1 MLKNQLPN
9 QNNLLGFVP
18 AIVVDNLIEKIRKKE
33 IRKIPERQTFNSVV
47 MFADIS
53 GFTNLSEKLS
63 TKGFEGAELLAFALT
78 RYMEFL
84 VKSIGKSGGDIF
96 KFAGDA
102 MIIIWPPPQHNSD
115 EELTT
120 LCRQA
125 IQSSLDIQSK
135 LHEIKL
141 VEDIKLSVKIGFG
154 VGQVTILHVGGVFSR
169 AEYLAAGDPLK
180 EAFECEHLAPG
191 GGYIIISEN
200 FYKRVMQYFEVEL
213 IDNKGHGSEN
223 FYYIKKVK
231 KDQKVKM
238 KADALLLNTRVKPS
252 DIEAIRSSLVS
263 YIPAAV
269 LPFIEIDEEKWSHE
283 LRRLSIMFCNLGI
296 DLSDAQSIK
305 GLDRIQI
312 VIETVQKC
320 VYKHQG
326 SLNKLLMDDKGS
338 TLMIIFGLY
347 PMAHQDDPVRAVLS
361 GIQLIKELKKINCS
375 CSIGVATG
383 VVFAGVVGTSGSRR
397 EFSVLGDKVNLSA
410 RFMQAAC
417 KEKDNKILVDETT
430 KTLAE
435 NKIAFKFVMKQPVK
449 GKTGEIP
456 FFQPIDPEDDPE
468 LNSFPYNIRTHMFT
482 PQKNEGIIGSQS
494 FEMVG
499 KQRDEC
505 LKISQNLIEKFLKKP
520 DHNVLI
526 SITGSYGI
534 GKSLFI
540 RNLLNKIYKMNDNL
554 TWKYGESAVVL
565 TNTLNSSTKDVSFN
579 GWRSISQQIL
589 LILALRTKTVAE
601 TLLIKILENETE
613 LLNNIHLTAEIL
625 NLKLPQVKNNSNNSF
640 ENLRMQEK
648 DHKIR
653 KKILLKLF
661 QSFLEEQGSLENSRF
676 SSNSHNKSINTENIS
691 LITPPLII
699 ILEDMQDYDTVSWS
713 FTKMLLRNLKK
724 IVIITSIRDK
734 YCEIPPSFIK
744 RTLDSNSKARNSG
757 SNEDSSPKKSHFD
770 LENLSIEERLKKWA
784 SELEENCDPS
794 GFYHVELS
802 GFSHEETWFFVK
814 KLLNTSEVMIE
825 NEPIKEISHEI
836 STFQENKMNSKLKE
850 ENSQEETQKIIRKFM
865 IGLTMRTEGKPLDIL
880 QVISNLQK
888 SEYLKIEGSKLIIS
902 QKLKKLSEMSQFLT
916 IEPPL
921 SRISVNGEILD
932 RLETHAYLLMKAAAI
947 IGEEFDLQT
956 LMKVNPFQL
965 SISNEKLRRVLNY
978 LGKAEFIE
986 ILDETEH
993 NVIYRFVNPLMREI
1007 IYNRM
1012 LFSQRRQ
1019 LHRFVAEAMQGNPL
1033 QNESDEKSE
1042 CQKLIYHWCLAEN
1055 LDQMSWQF
1063 ENSQFSNKA
1072 KRSLI
1077 VKKISSLLSKNQH
1090 SLSIILKSGSLD
1102 KRSDHGMS
1110 WSSRFLVLNCKD
1122 LKYYYSEADFK
1133 KNTDFALGVISLKHI
1148 FKIFYLDEKETK
1160 NKFAFVIYTG
1170 SWQKKNKEMGVR
1182 EFYFS
1187 STDYAILETWTT
1199 YLEFLRAKAIY
1210 DDFVS
1215 SFGKISF
1222 PLSNN
1227 NDRQEADGSISKE
1240 NRMNLSRMTN
1250 FALENNRNTN
1260 KSTNM
1265 QKKNTLSAKLSVM
1278 KGINKQIQLNTIQE
1292 VMASNANQEN
1302 AKKLK
1307 ERTSKFMF
1315 AAIKLLI
1322 SHISEAA
1329 SNNSSSII
1337 LGQNTQ
1343 ILRKIPLNI
1352 EENLIEDEK
1361 NMNFKTNLTDSQDLT
1376 IASPLKKS
1384 IDSQEN
1390 EGNSINN
1397 INNNSSIKIEK
1408 KKSGTNE
1415 DFVLMNALDKGNM
1428 MDLSSVLK
1436 IKSNLEMIKEVE
1448 EHSLKV
1454 SISQELLNKANNPMN
1469 KMNNSKNNTNNSNNP
1484 NNFEKNSHFGISI
1497 EEKQKNDLFFQGKHR
1512 STLDNF
1518 EDCDLSPPFK
1528 GDSAKP
1534 STILTRQ
1541 ELDNLQ
1547 LIPQMFKDSNEE
1559 IIEQIEPFLKNE
1571 TIQVKFGGNS
1581 RLNEINEGKSCD
1593 LLISETVMVSKKPHK
1608 NKWKGEESN
1617 DFNIKYKEFEEFEP
1631 VKEVKEKEIEQ
1642 FQKKSLI
1649 INIDTFKETS
1659 PNHSKKSLNN
1669 AEKREEK
1676 VKKDIFEEKNE
1687 DIEDEEDDIEER
1699 KEKLNRIPK
1708 VLMRQQRK
1716 KNEEKKKKNEDFLQH
1731 LPFSVFPQNKPKAN
1745 LEEKVNPNYGHI
1757 NFYRKL

>member
-1 MLKNQLPN
+1 MLKDQLPN

-53 GFTNLSEKLS
+53 GFTNLSEKLA
-63 TKGFEGAELLAFALT
+63 TKGYEGAELLAFALT

-296 DLSDAQSIK
+296 DLSDAQSTK
-305 GLDRIQI
+305 GLDRIQL

-361 GIQLIKELKKINCS
+361 GIHLIKELKRINCS

-417 KEKDNKILVDETT
+417 KEKEKKILVDETT

-449 GKTGEIP
+449 GKTGDIP

-482 PQKNEGIIGSQS
+482 PQKNEGIIGPESFEMIGKLREECLRISQS
-494 FEMVG
+494 F
-499 KQRDEC
+499 
-505 LKISQNLIEKFLKKP
+505 IEKFLKKP

-526 SITGSYGI
+526 LITGSYGI

-540 RNLLNKIYKMNDNL
+540 RNLLDKIYKINQNIS
-554 TWKYGESAVVL
+554 WKYGESAVIL
-565 TNTLNSSTKDVSFN
+565 TNTLNSSTKVLSFN

-589 LILALRTKTVAE
+589 VILALRTKTISE
-601 TLLIKILENETE
+601 NLMLKILENEPE
-613 LLNNIHLTAEIL
+613 LLNNLHLTAEIL
-625 NLKLPQVKNNSNNSF
+625 NLKVPQVKSNSNTSF

-648 DHKIR
+648 DQKIR
-653 KKILLKLF
+653 KKILLRLF
-661 QSFLEEQGSLENSRF
+661 QSFVEEQGSMEDSRF
-676 SSNSHNKSINTENIS
+676 SSNSRNKSNIS
-691 LITPPLII
+691 LMAPPLII
-699 ILEDMQDYDTVSWS
+699 ILEDMQDYDTISWS
-713 FTKMLLRNLKK
+713 FTKKLLKHLKK

-734 YCEIPPSFIK
+734 DCEIPPSFIK
-744 RTLDSNSKARNSG
+744 RTLDSNPKARNSG
-757 SNEDSSPKKSHFD
+757 SFEGSSPKKSHFD
-770 LENLSIEERLKKWA
+770 MENLPLEERLEHWA
-784 SELEENCDPS
+784 SELEETCDPS
-794 GFYHVELS
+794 GFYRVKLS
-802 GFSHEETWFFVK
+802 GFSDEETRFFVR
-814 KLLNTSEVMIE
+814 KLLHTTEAILE
-825 NEPIKEISHEI
+825 NEPLQENSHENTTFHQEVRI
-836 STFQENKMNSKLKE
+836 SNLKGKVV
-850 ENSQEETQKIIRKFM
+850 NSQEEAQKIIGKFLG
-865 IGLTMRTEGKPLDIL
+865 GLTMRTEGKPLDIL
-880 QVISNLQK
+880 QFISNLQK
-888 SEYLKIEGSKLIIS
+888 SEFLKIDGSKLIIS
-902 QKLKKLSEMSQFLT
+902 QKLKKLSEMNQFLT

-932 RLETHAYLLMKAAAI
+932 RLEIHAYLLMKAAAI

-956 LMKVNPFQL
+956 LIKVNPFQL
-965 SISNEKLRRVLNY
+965 SISNEKLRRVLKY
-978 LGKAEFIE
+978 LEKAEFIE

-1033 QNESDEKSE
+1033 QNEADEKTE

-1090 SLSIILKSGSLD
+1090 SLSIVLKSGSLD

-1110 WSSRFLVLNCKD
+1110 WSSRFLVLSCKD

-1160 NKFAFVIYTG
+1160 KKFAFVIYTG

-1227 NDRQEADGSISKE
+1227 NDRPEADGSQTKE
-1240 NRMNLSRMTN
+1240 NRKNLSRMTTY
-1250 FALENNRNTN
+1250 ALENNRLSS
-1260 KSTNM
+1260 KSP
-1265 QKKNTLSAKLSVM
+1265 QRKNTLSSSRKMTVM
-1278 KGINKQIQLNTIQE
+1278 KGLNNKIQLNTIQE

-1307 ERTSKFMF
+1307 ERASRFMF
-1315 AAIKLLI
+1315 TVIKLFA

-1329 SNNSSSII
+1329 SNHSSNIE
-1337 LGQNTQ
+1337 LGQTTQ
-1343 ILRKIPLNI
+1343 IFRKLPLYF
-1352 EENLIEDEK
+1352 EENLLEDAK
-1361 NMNFKTNLTDSQDLT
+1361 IKGNLTDSQD
-1376 IASPLKKS
+1376 INNVNSSVKGS
-1384 IDSQEN
+1384 MESQEN
-1390 EGNSINN
+1390 EGNS
-1397 INNNSSIKIEK
+1397 NSYSNGSIK
-1408 KKSGTNE
+1408 KKSATYE
-1415 DFVLMNALDKGNM
+1415 DFVLMNHSAMIDSKEKEKNLIELG
-1428 MDLSSVLK
+1428 SVLK

-1448 EHSLKV
+1448 EQPLTASGTFSHT
-1454 SISQELLNKANNPMN
+1454 ELLNNANNAINN
-1469 KMNNSKNNTNNSNNP
+1469 KNSSNNIG
-1484 NNFEKNSHFGISI
+1484 KTSHFAINI
-1497 EEKQKNDLFFQGKHR
+1497 EEKKKNEMFFERKHR
-1512 STLDNF
+1512 STLDDL
-1518 EDCDLSPPFK
+1518 DCDFK

-1534 STILTRQ
+1534 STLLTRQ
-1541 ELDNLQ
+1541 ELDNLL
-1547 LIPQMFKDSNEE
+1547 LIPQQFKESTEE
-1559 IIEQIEPFLKNE
+1559 IIEQIEPLI
-1571 TIQVKFGGNS
+1571 TDLHVKFGGNQ
-1581 RLNEINEGKSCD
+1581 RLNEANEGKSCD
-1593 LLISETVMVSKKPHK
+1593 FLINDTVMVSKKPHK
-1608 NKWKGEESN
+1608 NNKYN
-1617 DFNIKYKEFEEFEP
+1617 DFNINYKEFKEFEP
-1631 VKEVKEKEIEQ
+1631 VKEIEKEQI
-1642 FQKKSLI
+1642 QKKSLSS
-1649 INIDTFKETS
+1649 IDTFKGFS
-1659 PNHSKKSLNN
+1659 PNLSKKSLNEEN
-1669 AEKREEK
+1669 REEK
-1676 VKKDIFEEKNE
+1676 VKKDRFVENIE
-1687 DIEDEEDDIEER
+1687 DIEEEEDDKMER
-1699 KEKLNRIPK
+1699 KEKLMRIPK
-1708 VLMRQQRK
+1708 VLMRQERK
-1716 KNEEKKKKNEDFLQH
+1716 KNDEKKKKNDDFLQH
-1731 LPFSVFPQNKPKAN
+1731 LPFSIFPQNKPKIFA
-1745 LEEKVNPNYGHI
+1745 EEKTNPNYGHI
-1757 NFYRKL
+1757 NFFRKL